1 MTTKRYQIVA
11 TAFDKR
17 GKILSTAVNQYR
29 KSHPLAKLYSIKAGL
44 SEDRCY
50 IHAELGAVLK
60 AGESKV
66 HRLLVQRFHNN
77 GTLANAKPCKSC
89 QLMLKDFGV
98 KKVVY
103 THEEGMKEY
112 LV

>member
-1 MTTKRYQIVA
+1 MTTKRYQIIA

-17 GKILSTAVNQYR
+17 CKILGTAVNQYR

-50 IHAELGAVLK
+50 IHAELGAILK
-60 AGESKV
+60 AGDAKV
-66 HRLLVQRFHNN
+66 HKLLVQRFHNN
-77 GTLANAKPCKSC
+77 GTMANAKPCKSC

-98 KKVVY
+98 MHVVY
-103 THEEGMKEY
+103 THEEGIKEY
-112 LV
+112 FV